1 MVPPGKFAG
10 ILSSTPA
17 WPPGCSLAEAEAA
30 ARASMVKIGPYKRL
44 FVRIIEVILY
54 PLVRGLDVLRSFGQE
69 PSKEIRRILVVEYWN
84 LGDIVMILPLLQNL
98 RIHYPNAHIAL
109 MTNPRLLPLLEGQ
122 EVVNEVIPVRVPWA
136 QHFSRWRK
144 VNPFSAAW
152 LELARCILFL
162 RGQKFDL
169 ALSGRPDVRDN
180 LILWLA
186 GAQRRVGYAFA
197 GGRFFLTDVATPD
210 LRHPHQSELW
220 LNLLE
225 HLGKPI
231 LDRQPHLK
239 LGSAEE
245 GFAEQYLAERGIQ
258 NGDCV
263 VGIHPGA
270 RIPTRRWGD
279 QNFRLVADGLTTR
292 FAVKILW
299 FQEPNAADGA
309 ACVPHGSIPAA
320 LPLRQFMAVLA
331 RCQLL
336 ICNESGP
343 MHIATALGV
352 PVVAIFGA
360 MDPAWSGPLGEK
372 NRLVIR
378 RGFWCRPCFDRCI
391 FDQPYCLRAI
401 PANEVLEATVSSIQ
415 SLSIRK
421 LARTGDGEGV
431 PLRMQRAGST

>member
-1 MVPPGKFAG
+1 
-10 ILSSTPA
+10 
-17 WPPGCSLAEAEAA
+17 
-30 ARASMVKIGPYKRL
+30 
-44 FVRIIEVILY
+44 
-54 PLVRGLDVLRSFGQE
+54 
-69 PSKEIRRILVVEYWN
+69 
-84 LGDIVMILPLLQNL
+84 MILPFLQNL

-109 MTNPRLLPLLEGQ
+109 MTNPRLLPLLESQ

-162 RGQKFDL
+162 RGQRFDL

-186 GAQRRVGYAFA
+186 GAQRRIGYAFA

-225 HLGKPI
+225 HLGKPT
-231 LDRQPHLK
+231 LDRQPHMK
-239 LGSAEE
+239 LGATEE

-279 QNFRLVADGLTTR
+279 QNFRLVADRLTTR

-299 FQEPNAADGA
+299 FQEPNAGNGA
-309 ACVPHGSIPAA
+309 ARVPRGSILAA
-320 LPLRQFMAVLA
+320 LPLRQFVAVMA

-336 ICNESGP
+336 ICNDSGP
-343 MHIATALGV
+343 MHIATALRV

-360 MDPAWSGPLGEK
+360 TDPARFGPLGEK
-372 NRLVIR
+372 NRLIIR

-391 FDQPYCLRAI
+391 FDQPYCLRTI
-401 PANEVLEATVSSIQ
+401 CVDEVFEAAVQTIETLTSYRLPEAKV
-415 SLSIRK
+415 
-421 LARTGDGEGV
+421 AEGTR
-431 PLRMQRAGST
+431 LRIL